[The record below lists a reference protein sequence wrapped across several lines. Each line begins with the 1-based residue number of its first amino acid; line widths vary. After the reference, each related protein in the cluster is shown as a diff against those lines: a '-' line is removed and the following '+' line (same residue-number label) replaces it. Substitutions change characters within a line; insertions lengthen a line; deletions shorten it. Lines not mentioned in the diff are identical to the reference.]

1 MFSFFRRIRKGLLE
15 SGATRKYI
23 LYAMGEVLLVM
34 VGILLALQV
43 NNWNE
48 WKKDRAR
55 EKEILNELMLT
66 VDQNLMAM
74 EEDVQ
79 RRMNWNRS
87 SDIVISTIE
96 NDGPYSDTL
105 NLHFQNAR
113 IPGTN
118 LALSNA
124 GYEGLKNAGYEIIR
138 SKDLR
143 NNIIQLFEV
152 TQRNLLE
159 EMEYFE
165 SFQPDRQRLTDELFS
180 YEEEKFDPDSPFTVP
195 IEPHNFDNLKDN
207 KTYLAM
213 VKSVKVQR
221 SIIGVH
227 LNRLMSESNRI
238 LKILK
243 GETGSE

>member
-1 MFSFFRRIRKGLLE
+1 MLRFFRRIRKGLLE
-15 SGATRKYI
+15 SGASRKYI

-55 EKEILNELMLT
+55 EKEILNELLLT
-66 VDQNLMAM
+66 VEQNLMAM

-96 NDGPYSDTL
+96 NDAAYSDTL

-138 SKDLR
+138 SKELR

-152 TQRNLLE
+152 VQRNLQE

-165 SFQPDRQRLTDELFS
+165 SFQPDRQRFTDELFS

-195 IEPHNFDNLKDN
+195 IEPHNFDDLKDN

-238 LKILK
+238 LRILK
-243 GETGSE
+243 SKTGSE